1 MEAFDWPGM
10 THPGSTKRKRP
21 FGVTVLALVQVVSG
35 IQMLGSG
42 LWALAVA
49 SIAGTPEGAETLEA
63 TLSPWMAE
71 NAAAIFTVIGF
82 GFLILAIL
90 SFLLARGYVKGLE
103 KARVRGRKVAFYS
116 ILFAILSIVAGI
128 ILLFSPL
135 WGALVLWWLLGISL
149 VVENLALFLWTA
161 DPRTITVP
169 YLAVA
174 PMVGGMISSA
184 VLTLLVIPAI
194 YALVKGMELRKP

>member
-49 SIAGTPEGAETLEA
+49 SIAGTPEGAETLET

-82 GFLILAIL
+82 SFLVLAIL

-116 ILFAILSIVAGI
+116 ILFAILSIVLVPNRTDPGSPWWT
-128 ILLFSPL
+128 ILIN
-135 WGALVLWWLLGISL
+135 V
-149 VVENLALFLWTA
+149 
-161 DPRTITVP
+161 TIYF
-169 YLAVA
+169 YLN
-174 PMVGGMISSA
+174 SDK
-184 VLTLLVIPAI
+184 
-194 YALVKGMELRKP
+194 VKGYFKKSG